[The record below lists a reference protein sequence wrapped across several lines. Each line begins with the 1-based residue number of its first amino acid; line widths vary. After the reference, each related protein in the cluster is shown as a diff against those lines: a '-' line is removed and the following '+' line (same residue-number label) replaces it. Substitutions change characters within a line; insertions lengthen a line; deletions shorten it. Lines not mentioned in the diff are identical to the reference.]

1 MNDVIVQLLN
11 GLVVGLSLAMVASGL
26 ALVFGVLDIVNFA
39 QGELFMLG
47 GYALLFTLEQT
58 GNFLLGLIVAAVL
71 VGVVGGLIL
80 QGLVWP
86 LLDRPT
92 VLSLLATLGL
102 SLIARQLAINFFG
115 GTTRRIATPI
125 GAQIPVAGLNYPVYN
140 LSIVL
145 IGAAILLAGF
155 LFLKSTRY
163 G

>member
-1 MNDVIVQLLN
+1 MNDLIVQLLN
-11 GLVVGLSLAMVASGL
+11 GPVVGMSLAMVASGL
-26 ALVFGVLDIVNFA
+26 ALVFGVLDIVNFT

-58 GNFLLGLIVAAVL
+58 GNFLLGLVVAAVL

-86 LLDRPT
+86 LLDRST

-102 SLIARQLAINFFG
+102 SLIARQLAINIFR

-125 GAQIPVAGLNYPVYN
+125 GGQVPVGGLHYPVYN
-140 LSIVL
+140 LSNVL
-145 IGAAILLAGF
+145 VGALILLGGF
-155 LFLKSTRY
+155 LFLKY
-163 G
+163 